1 MRGPRVVSVAQK
13 KPDAEILKKRKV
25 ENKTTKEKAPKK
37 TAARKD
43 ANAPKRPPTA
53 FFVFMEDFRK
63 SYKESCPDNKSVS
76 AVGKAGGEKWKSL
89 SEDEKASYIKI
100 AGQRK
105 ADYGKACEAYQKK
118 LVMPFSYEMAT
129 VLMRSLRSLRSLRNP
144 RNPLL
149 RYTMTMA
156 KKPALRAIACI
167 GLRSIWLFTY
177 FGGLTSEVTV

>member
-43 ANAPKRPPTA
+43 SNAPKRPPTA

-89 SEDEKASYIKI
+89 SEDNGDSVDEKPEISEKSE
-100 AGQRK
+100 K
-105 ADYGKACEAYQKK
+105 
-118 LVMPFSYEMAT
+118 S
-129 VLMRSLRSLRSLRNP
+129 
-144 RNPLL
+144 
-149 RYTMTMA
+149 
-156 KKPALRAIACI
+156 
-167 GLRSIWLFTY
+167 
-177 FGGLTSEVTV
+177 TSEVHDDDGQEASS

>member
-1 MRGPRVVSVAQK
+1 MRGPKVVSVAQK
-13 KPDAEILKKRKV
+13 KPDAEILKKRKA

-43 ANAPKRPPTA
+43 SNAPKRPPTA

-105 ADYGKACEAYQKK
+105 ADYEKACEAYRKK
-118 LVMPFSYEMAT
+118 LNGDSVDE
-129 VLMRSLRSLRSLRNP
+129 
-144 RNPLL
+144 
-149 RYTMTMA
+149 
-156 KKPALRAIACI
+156 KPEISQI
-167 GLRSIWLFTY
+167 SEKSEKS
-177 FGGLTSEVTV
+177 TSEVHDDDGQEASS